1 MRNKWVPTVSIFAFC
16 IPGMIKDRLPLTDGV
31 NSLAHVALGAVAAR
45 LPVAYALVAV
55 CLFFWYQLNGRN
67 NKFTDNYE
75 FTLGFIVSRS
85 LLR

>member
-1 MRNKWVPTVSIFAFC
+1 MSRLVE
-16 IPGMIKDRLPLTDGV
+16 DRLPLTDGT
-31 NSLAHVALGAVAAR
+31 NSLAHVTLGAVAAR

-55 CLFFWYQLNGRN
+55 CLYFWYQLRGRN

-75 FTLGFIVSRS
+75 FTLGFIVSRL